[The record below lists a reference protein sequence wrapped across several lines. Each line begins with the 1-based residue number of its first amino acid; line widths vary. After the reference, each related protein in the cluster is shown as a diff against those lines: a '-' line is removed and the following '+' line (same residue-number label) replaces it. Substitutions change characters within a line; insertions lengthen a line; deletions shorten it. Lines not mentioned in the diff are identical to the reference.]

1 MHVWRPE
8 IDAKFFPHHCP
19 PYFWRQV
26 LLDRLAGQQAHGGL
40 AVSLPHAFPV
50 LGAYVGAASA
60 AVLDLGSHG
69 RSGTN
74 HHPSP

>member
-1 MHVWRPE
+1 MPS
-8 IDAKFFPHHCP
+8 FFPIIVHLI
-19 PYFWRQV
+19 FG
-26 LLDRLAGQQAHGGL
+26 DRFSWNLLAGQQAHGGL